1 VASTGS
7 NHSSLLLLFDL
18 NSLIIIPHTR
28 FVQILLSLNGV
39 TREKLAEFDVNLQK
53 MLAKKKRRGL
63 MKDLIT
69 EIIGNNGAQGT
80 AGSASGSVFS
90 AGSGMPSVLN
100 VRHRLM
106 RCVLLSIPLSCLCSV
121 LFHNTMLLIFC

>member
-1 VASTGS
+1 M
-7 NHSSLLLLFDL
+7 
-18 NSLIIIPHTR
+18 
-28 FVQILLSLNGV
+28 QILLSLNGV

-69 EIIGNNGAQGT
+69 EIIGNNGT

-90 AGSGMPSVLN
+90 AGSGMPSVLD

-106 RCVLLSIPLSCLCSV
+106 R
-121 LFHNTMLLIFC
+121 